1 MKKIFIILFTLF
13 TFATIYAQDKE
24 PVQHKFYFPA
34 YSEIDSVYLSDTL
47 DYFKQKEFM
56 LGWHW
61 GASKKISKA
70 LCMNQIDAHSDTIY
84 QENDINPNTLII
96 LKSVISYSKDSTQFY
111 THCDNATQLIRAKAI
126 YYEPTLKVNSFDT
139 LNTEN
144 YDNMNPVFGFK
155 GVRGRVENDASTH
168 RSRLVLYDANL
179 NGQVVLEGLNNK
191 NIFANHN
198 IFL

>member
-1 MKKIFIILFTLF
+1 MV
-13 TFATIYAQDKE
+13 QDA
-24 PVQHKFYFPA
+24 PGDRDRSGFGRPMQDA
-34 YSEIDSVYLSDTL
+34 CSVASGAHAAGS
-47 DYFKQKEFM
+47 
-56 LGWHW
+56 GWHW